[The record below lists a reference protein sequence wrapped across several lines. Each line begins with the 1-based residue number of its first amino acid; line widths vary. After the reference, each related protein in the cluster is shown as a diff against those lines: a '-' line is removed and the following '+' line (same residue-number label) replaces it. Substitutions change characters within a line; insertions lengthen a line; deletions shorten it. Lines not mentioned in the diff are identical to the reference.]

1 MAKIFLCFL
10 CSIFTLSAFS
20 QTTGDY
26 NYSIAIRGYGLM
38 QMPKI
43 LNETEPDAFTNT
55 VLNGMMFKFNDNLI
69 SYRINGTYYNGKKR
83 FFNNCTTCEEA
94 NGKLLDYSF
103 KLGFEKS
110 FNYAKIQPYFAVDMG
125 FRASKFTGD
134 LENRNP
140 LKTAEAAALTISRI
154 ESSKASVVVSPV
166 VGFKLNPNEILSFY
180 IESYMDFL
188 YSYEREDITLTNAS
202 NTRKLNTARNGEYLL
217 NPILI
222 GLQIHLGSNK

>member
-1 MAKIFLCFL
+1 MAKILLCFL
-10 CSIFTLSAFS
+10 FSVFTLSAFS

-43 LNETEPDAFTNT
+43 LNETEPDKFTNT
-55 VLNGMMFKFNDNLI
+55 VLTGLMFKFNDNLI
-69 SYRINGTYYNGKKR
+69 SYRINGTYYNNKKR
-83 FFNNCTTCEEA
+83 FFNNCETCDEA

-140 LKTAEAAALTISRI
+140 LKPAGSVPNSRI
-154 ESSKASVVVSPV
+154 ESSKASIVVSPV
-166 VGFKLNPNEILSFY
+166 VGFKLNPTEILSFY

-188 YSYEREDITLTNAS
+188 YSYEREDITLTNAN

-217 NPILI
+217 NPILVGI
-222 GLQIHLGSNK
+222 QIHLGSNK